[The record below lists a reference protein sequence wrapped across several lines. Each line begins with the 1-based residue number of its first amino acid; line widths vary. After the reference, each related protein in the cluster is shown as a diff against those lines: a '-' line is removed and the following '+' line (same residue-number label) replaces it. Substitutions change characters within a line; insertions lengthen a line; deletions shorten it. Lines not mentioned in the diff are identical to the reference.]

1 MKNSYKITL
10 LFVVFSIGISIAQE
24 KINGNKNV
32 TTEDRNLTDF
42 TKIQVIDDFDV
53 YLIYNEKQ
61 SVAVEADSNLQDIII
76 TEIKN
81 GVLTLKSSSRI
92 GRSKTLNIH
101 LKVNK
106 NIDEI
111 LAYNHSKIFSNN
123 TVIIDSLILS
133 TFDDSEVNL
142 KLNSKKITF
151 DSKNSSK
158 LNLEILSTTISGKL
172 EDISAFKA
180 TLNVQNIKLLAL
192 DKSSIEVSGTANQ
205 LNLEALGNT
214 QFKGRN
220 LTTNG
225 AIAKVQNNA
234 TVYIN
239 ATEKLELYSNHDSE
253 VNVYSTPTI
262 ILHEFYDTSVLKKRE
277 LN

>member
-123 TVIIDSLILS
+123 TVIIDSLTLN
-133 TFDDSEVNL
+133 TFDDAEVNL

-180 TLNVQNIKLLAL
+180 TLNVQNINLLAL

-205 LNLEALGNT
+205 LNLEAQGNT